1 MEEKWK
7 EYLYRNTDLIEV
19 STFGNV
25 KRNGKDIPKRKNKD
39 GYLTVSLKSDRP
51 KNPWSTVN
59 IAILVANT
67 FIPKPNDYEIFEVNH
82 KDYNRQNNNVDNL
95 EWMTHSDNIRY
106 SICNK
111 PSMKGDKNPNYGN
124 KKLSKIY
131 KENPQLALEKQSRK
145 GIQNGRCV
153 KIKLYYGDIFI
164 KEFEYIGLCLQY
176 LIDIGVSKCKNGEVL
191 RSQVNKCIKNNT
203 TYKGYRF
210 VVNKEVV

>member
-7 EYLYRNTDLIEV
+7 AYLYRNTDLIEV

-39 GYLTVSLKSDRP
+39 GYLMVSLKSDRH

-59 IAILVANT
+59 ISILVASS
-67 FIPKPNDYEIFEVNH
+67 FISKPNGYEIFEVNH
-82 KDYNRQNNNVDNL
+82 KDYNRQNNNVNNL
-95 EWMTHSDNIRY
+95 EWLTHADNVRY

-111 PSMKGDKNPNYGN
+111 PDMKGNKNPNYGN

-145 GIQNGRCV
+145 GTQNGRCV
-153 KIKLYYGDIFI
+153 KVKLYYGDIFI

-176 LIDIGVSKCKNGEVL
+176 LIDIGVSQCKNSEVL

-203 TYKGYRF
+203 TYKGYKF
-210 VVNKEVV
+210 IVDKEVI